1 VTDRPEARS
10 AAPEGL
16 SPGARPTRTSAPD
29 DELAQWRASW
39 QDELDSAHV
48 YRAIAAGARDD
59 ATRELF
65 GRLAQVEEKH
75 SEVGARR
82 LAELGA
88 PVPATGRPTRR
99 ARILAALGRRFGAR
113 FVLGALAGGEAS
125 AGARYR
131 SLGELGVALATD
143 EAAHARSLAALA
155 RGRPQAHGERHRLG
169 AGNTLRASVLGANDG
184 LLSNFSLIMGVAG
197 ADLSRGSG
205 LGRVTRS
212 PARPGAGWR
221 RDRHR

>member
-169 AGNTLRASVLGANDG
+169 AGNTLRAGARRQRRAALQLQPDHG
-184 LLSNFSLIMGVAG
+184 RRRRGPVAGERSGKGHAVSGAAGGGVAP
-197 ADLSRGSG
+197 
-205 LGRVTRS
+205 RS
-212 PARPGAGWR
+212 A
-221 RDRHR
+221 